1 MKYSFDKSLGRITHQ
16 VSKKLGEKLSQKFKD
31 NHFELDPFQWT
42 VLSYLNYNEESIQK
56 DIAYFLGVNKV
67 KTMRI
72 LDSLEKEGMIKRN
85 IARGDKRQNK
95 VRLTDKGKS
104 YFEKL
109 SPLAEETLKEAY
121 SSLSQKEIQQ
131 CINTLLKIQDNL

>member
-16 VSKKLGEKLSQKFKD
+16 VSKRLGEKLSQKFRE
-31 NHFELDPFQWT
+31 NQLNMDPFQWT

-56 DIAYFLGVNKV
+56 DIADFLGVNKV
-67 KTMRI
+67 RTMRI

-85 IARGDKRQNK
+85 IARGDKRQNNVK
-95 VRLTDKGKS
+95 LTEKGKS
-104 YFEKL
+104 YYDKL

-121 SSLSQKEIQQ
+121 SNLSQKEIQQ

>member
-16 VSKKLGEKLSQKFKD
+16 VSKRLGEKLSQKFRE
-31 NHFELDPFQWT
+31 NQLNMDPFQWT

-56 DIAYFLGVNKV
+56 DIADFLGVNNV
-67 KTMRI
+67 RTMRI

-85 IARGDKRQNK
+85 IARGDKRQNNVK
-95 VRLTDKGKS
+95 LTEKGKS
-104 YFEKL
+104 YYDKL

-121 SSLSQKEIQQ
+121 SNLSQKEIQQ